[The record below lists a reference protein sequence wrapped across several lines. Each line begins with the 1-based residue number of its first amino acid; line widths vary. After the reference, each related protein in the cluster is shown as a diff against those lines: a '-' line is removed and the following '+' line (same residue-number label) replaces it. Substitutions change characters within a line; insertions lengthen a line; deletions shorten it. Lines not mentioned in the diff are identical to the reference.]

1 MNYINYRKLLLSS
14 PFGYAYH
21 KVIFDDSGKPIDYTI
36 IEANEA
42 YQELTGLNINDIQN
56 NSIKQLLPE
65 IVNDPF
71 NWIEY
76 FGDVALNTG
85 FKTLE
90 QFSKPLNRWYQVYV
104 IAPIKGFFATL
115 FIDITNEKQKN
126 QELEDFFSVNLDL
139 LCIADTNGNFLKVN
153 KEWENILGYPVE
165 ELEHRKFLDF
175 VHPDDLDKTLEA
187 IQNLALQ
194 KSVLNFINRY
204 RCKDGS
210 YRFIEWRSKPYN
222 EIIYAAARD
231 ISDRI
236 CAEEQLQKLKELYE
250 FAIEGSNDGIW
261 DWNLITNELFLSR
274 RWKEMLGYD
283 DNELPNTY
291 NTFDSLLHPDD
302 RLRVNHYVKEYL
314 DGKVEKYEMD
324 FRMIHKDGSHRW
336 ITSRGRALWNLE
348 GKPYRMSG
356 VHTDNTQR
364 IIYQQALR
372 DSEERFRSLVG
383 SLNDMIY
390 TLDSN
395 QMFTG
400 VYGAWIEKKGL
411 SPKYFIGKSAIDV
424 FGEQDKL
431 LHAESNNKALKG
443 EIVTYDWNYASHDHV
458 YYYQTI
464 LSPIYSS
471 SGEVSGI
478 SGTIRDISA
487 AIKTKLLEK
496 EIESTKNTLQFKQ
509 NFLASMSHEIRTPL
523 TGILG
528 TINLLENAN
537 PSPSQTEHLNALK
550 NASQNLRDLLDLVL
564 DYSRI
569 ETGKIKLDYSPFKI
583 SDLISGVQSLFNS
596 INQKSI
602 RFSFFLDE
610 QLPEF
615 VFADKKRLFQIIN
628 NLILNSYKYTFEGEI
643 FLGISLFEPL
653 KHSTCSLLI
662 EVKDTGPGISYEKQ
676 NDVFIPFSDVH
687 KINTSNYEGTGL
699 ELAICKEL
707 VELMGGKIWIESE
720 SLKGTSFKFNLSV
733 QIPKSVDTFSQPV
746 ITHKA
751 APQKKINILLVEDQP
766 ITQKIVKLMLSDLG
780 HNVSIATNGKEA
792 LDLYKPGLF
801 DLILMD
807 IQMPVM
813 DGITATN
820 ALKQSYPVLP
830 PIVGLSAN
838 AFEGDRKK
846 YISLGLDEFITKP
859 ITPEDFTK
867 LIARLNIH

>member
-1 MNYINYRKLLLSS
+1 MNDINYKKILLSS

-21 KVIFDDSGKPIDYTI
+21 KVIIDDSGKAVDYTI
-36 IEANEA
+36 MEANDA

-56 NSIKQLLPE
+56 KSIKQLLPE

-71 NWIEY
+71 NWIEF
-76 FGDVALNTG
+76 FGNVALNG
-85 FKTLE
+85 GYKTFE
-90 QFSKPLNRWYQVYV
+90 QYSKVLDRWYQVYV
-104 IAPIKGFFATL
+104 HSPIKGFFFTL
-115 FIDITNEKQKN
+115 FIDISNEKQKN
-126 QELEDFFSVNLDL
+126 QELEGFFNINLDL
-139 LCIADTNGNFLKVN
+139 LCIADIHGNFLKVN

-175 VHPDDLDKTLEA
+175 IHPDDLDKTIDT
-187 IQNLALQ
+187 IQTLAHQ
-194 KSVLNFINRY
+194 KSVLNFTNRY

-210 YRFIEWRSKPYN
+210 YRFIEWRSQPFN
-222 EIIYAAARD
+222 EVIYAAARD

-236 CAEEQLQKLKELYE
+236 HAEEQLQKHKELYE

-283 DNELPNTY
+283 DNELPNSY
-291 NTFDSLLHPDD
+291 NTFDSLIHPDD
-302 RLRVNHYVKEYL
+302 RLRVNHFVKEYL
-314 DGKVEKYEMD
+314 NGKVEKYEMD

-364 IIYQQALR
+364 FIYQQALR

-390 TLDSN
+390 TLDSK
-395 QMFTG
+395 QLFTG

-411 SPKYFIGKSAIDV
+411 SPNYFIGKSAVDV

-443 EIVTYDWNYASHDHV
+443 ETVTYDWNYASYDHV

-487 AIKTKLLEK
+487 VIKSKLLEK
-496 EIESTKNTLQFKQ
+496 EIETTKNTLQFKQ

-528 TINLLENAN
+528 TINLLENSN
-537 PSPSQTEHLNALK
+537 PSPSQTEHLDALK
-550 NASQNLRDLLDLVL
+550 NASQNLKDILDLVL

-569 ETGKIKLDYSPFKI
+569 ETGKIKLVNCSFKI
-583 SDLISGVQSLFNS
+583 SEIISEAQSLFNS
-596 INQKSI
+596 INHKSI
-602 RFSFFLDE
+602 RFRFSIDE

-615 VFADKKRLFQIIN
+615 IYADQKKLFQIVN
-628 NLILNSYKYTFEGEI
+628 NLISNSSKFTYDGEI
-643 FLGISLFEPL
+643 FLGIRLFEP
-653 KHSTCSLLI
+653 KTPCSCTLLF
-662 EVKDTGPGISYEKQ
+662 EVKDTGPGISPEKQ
-676 NDVFIPFSDVH
+676 TDIFIPFSEVH
-687 KINTSNYEGTGL
+687 KINTSKYKGTGL

-707 VELMGGKIWIESE
+707 VELMGGKIWVESD
-720 SLKGTSFKFNLSV
+720 SFKGSSFKFIVTV
-733 QIPKSVDTFSQPV
+733 QIPASIDT
-746 ITHKA
+746 ITHA
-751 APQKKINILLVEDQP
+751 DTTNILPPQKTINILLVEDQP
-766 ITQKIVKLMLSDLG
+766 ITQKIVMLMLSDMG
-780 HNVSIATNGKEA
+780 HKVSVASNGKEA

-859 ITPEDFTK
+859 ITPEDFSK
-867 LIARLNIH
+867 LINRLNI